1 VSLFYYSLAL
11 GIVGYAYGMK
21 NFVGGTKSLEGSS
34 CVAWAIVTFN
44 MEQLAHHCKAAK
56 P

>member
-1 VSLFYYSLAL
+1 
-11 GIVGYAYGMK
+11 MK

-44 MEQLAHHCKAAK
+44 MEQLAHHHKGS
-56 P
+56 